1 MKKSLRGVF
10 MYWKTYKN
18 LTPAQKRDEIYYII
32 GLDVGNDSTG
42 IAFFNV
48 AMGEAEAID
57 LSGGY
62 GKPSIPTVVQYIEE
76 TREWVF
82 GEYAILN
89 RGVGS
94 ELTLSDLVRR
104 LGDFDYID
112 IAGKPMAVANI
123 LALFLK
129 EILGSV
135 RNINPKAEI
144 VGIVSAV
151 PAYFGDAARQ
161 ELTRAFAA
169 AGYEKELIALVSD
182 RACVFAHHYGISRH
196 APDEYI
202 LMLDYGAREVRGGL
216 YHAMPDGD
224 ALGLNC
230 ISSLFDDTIGT
241 DSMVND
247 VQDLFASFLPE
258 ANVEK
263 NLSKQTVE
271 QITAFTHQNKDML
284 FQKNIRTKPVQLYF
298 NFAYPPFRKTL
309 TNVDV
314 TNLSR
319 PYATQFE
326 RFIRDVLQKNLY
338 GQTIRPT
345 DISAVLCVGG
355 GFEMLWTREVVTE
368 LFTKS
373 QVRFQKNAKL
383 VTAEGAALIA
393 AQRLDMLDASSITFE
408 DRHQL
413 DFDIGLHEG
422 GNFLPLVERNSFW
435 WQKHA
440 DKLVLINAAIGDC
453 NNEVQRN
460 PETLH
465 LQLATRTRVGD
476 IHPLIEVALPG
487 LPKRPKGTTR
497 LGIGLDFSSNAEA
510 TLTVRDVG
518 FGELF
523 PPFDFYEEFEVALA

>member
-1 MKKSLRGVF
+1 MH
-10 MYWKTYKN
+10 WKTYKN
-18 LTPAQKRDEIYYII
+18 LTPAQKRDEVYYII

-48 AMGEAEAID
+48 ATGESEAID

-62 GKPSIPTVVQYIEE
+62 GKPSIPTVMQYIEE

-89 RGVGS
+89 RGLGT
-94 ELTLSDLVRR
+94 ELTLSDLVQR

-112 IAGKPMAVANI
+112 IAGKPMAVANV

-182 RACVFAHHYGISRH
+182 RECVFAHHYARH
-196 APDEYI
+196 APREEYV
-202 LMLDYGAREVRGGL
+202 LLLDYGAREVRGGL
-216 YHAMPDGD
+216 YHVLPEGD
-224 ALGLNC
+224 TLAVESV
-230 ISSLFDDTIGT
+230 SSLFDDTIGT
-241 DSMVND
+241 VGVVSD
-247 VQDLFASFLPE
+247 VQDLFASFLPAE
-258 ANVEK
+258 STVK
-263 NLSKQTVE
+263 TPQTVE
-271 QITAFTHQNKDML
+271 QITAFVHQNKDMI

-298 NFAYPPFRKTL
+298 NFTYPPFRKTL
-309 TNVDV
+309 THTDAA
-314 TNLSR
+314 NLSR
-319 PYATQFE
+319 PYALQFE
-326 RFIRDVLQKNLY
+326 RFMRDVMQKNLY
-338 GQTIRPT
+338 GEPIRPA

-355 GFEMLWTREVVTE
+355 GFEMLWTRESVTE
-368 LFTKS
+368 IFAKT
-373 QVRFQKNAKL
+373 QTHFHKNAKL
-383 VTAEGAALIA
+383 VTAEGAALVA
-393 AQRLDMLDASSITFE
+393 AQRLDMLDAPNIVLE

-413 DFDIGLHEG
+413 DFDIGLTDS
-422 GNFLPLVERNSFW
+422 GNFLPLIERNAFW
-435 WQKHA
+435 WQKHT
-440 DKLVLINAAIGDC
+440 DKLILINAAISDLS
-453 NNEVQRN
+453 
-460 PETLH
+460 TLQ

-476 IHPLIEVALPG
+476 IHPLMDVELPG

-497 LGIGLDFSSNAEA
+497 LGIGLDFTSNAEA
-510 TLTVRDVG
+510 IMTVRDVG

-523 PPFDFYEEFEVALA
+523 QSCDFCEEYEVELA